1 MRGDGKTADNVKSR
15 LMKIRVMDC
24 VMIDGARHDR
34 RRAFITTI
42 VGQ

>member
-1 MRGDGKTADNVKSR
+1 MRGDGKTANNVKSS

-24 VMIDGARHDR
+24 ALIDGARHDR

-42 VGQ
+42 VSQ

>member
-1 MRGDGKTADNVKSR
+1 MRGDRKTADDVKSR

-34 RRAFITTI
+34 RRAFITMI
-42 VGQ
+42 VSQ